1 MTRRRISLAV
11 LGAALA
17 ASGLAASALLLPG
30 ATAGAEESGDDAA
43 GGEVT
48 LRFDAVLSPFSYTD
62 LGQPGPSP
70 ADVIVFSDRLLQEG
84 REVGHE
90 VGSCVVVDPSGLANC
105 TAVVT
110 LDGRGTLTYAFE
122 NAPPPEKT
130 LAVTGGSGDHRG
142 AHGDG
147 TFVEHGDG
155 TGTLT
160 LTLAEG

>member
-1 MTRRRISLAV
+1 MTRRRLRLAV
-11 LGAALA
+11 LGTA
-17 ASGLAASALLLPG
+17 LAASALLVQG
-30 ATAGAEESGDDAA
+30 ATAGADQ
-43 GGEVT
+43 GGHDPGGGVT
-48 LRFDAVLSPFSYTD
+48 LEFDVALSPFSYTD
-62 LGQPGPSP
+62 LGEPGPSA
-70 ADVIVFSDRLLQEG
+70 ADVIVFSDRLLQDG

-90 VGSCVVVDPSGLANC
+90 VGSCVLVDASGLANC

-110 LDGRGTLTYAFE
+110 LDGAGTLTYAFE

-142 AHGDG
+142 AAGDG

-160 LTLAEG
+160 LTLVGG

>member
-1 MTRRRISLAV
+1 MTRRRVSLAL
-11 LGAALA
+11 LGTALA
-17 ASGLAASALLLPG
+17 ASVLATSALLLPG
-30 ATAGAEESGDDAA
+30 ATAGAEESGGDD
-43 GGEVT
+43 EVT

-70 ADVIVFSDRLLQEG
+70 ADVVVFSDRLLQEG

-142 AHGDG
+142 ARGDG

-160 LTLAEG
+160 LTLVGR